1 MEETKSNNDPHEDQ
15 NNDKSNEKDFVPF
28 ISIVTLGDDQAI
40 LVTSKCTNQ
49 YEEYMKSD
57 KMISDIKSV
66 LDAIDDP
73 S

>member
-1 MEETKSNNDPHEDQ
+1 MEEIKSNNDPHDDQ
-15 NNDKSNEKDFVPF
+15 NNDKSNEHDFGPF
-28 ISIVTLGDDQAI
+28 IFIVTLGDDQAI